1 MPSGRRKVQSPE
13 SQDYNGTDYY
23 DNDDMFGDGRDIK
36 TEKGRNETNG
46 NYSEEESPYNEK
58 KETSADTAYRHSN
71 DSPDAANGNHGES
84 DESRRLNGDD
94 NNKNDMDKKGNKKER
109 GRIYSSSII
118 SGLMDQYLNY
128 EYNSGEAPPVHP
140 KPRSQSEGTNVDEL
154 ENNLKNLE
162 NDGLDLSVTR
172 PNVRDSQEDDDEN
185 DDNENEPENQVLNI
199 KEELEL
205 MIKVKLDDINHNL
218 RCLHTYQ
225 HIRTSRLKEIKW
237 QTGITKLPASLNNC
251 LSKNEQA
258 WYRSNIQNVHKF
270 MSRAE
275 IRHLDLTTDLEPPST
290 VNIVTVKCNEDLGQV
305 MLSNGVSVTFERN
318 MIYSFPKNVIEKYVR
333 LGQLEVV

>member
-1 MPSGRRKVQSPE
+1 MELLKELRRN
-13 SQDYNGTDYY
+13 SQKSYGSIPTLTPF
-23 DNDDMFGDGRDIK
+23 NDDIFHQTLENI
-36 TEKGRNETNG
+36 E
-46 NYSEEESPYNEK
+46 
-58 KETSADTAYRHSN
+58 
-71 DSPDAANGNHGES
+71 DSMNQVKILGA
-84 DESRRLNGDD
+84 
-94 NNKNDMDKKGNKKER
+94 
-109 GRIYSSSII
+109 
-118 SGLMDQYLNY
+118 Q
-128 EYNSGEAPPVHP
+128 
-140 KPRSQSEGTNVDEL
+140 

-172 PNVRDSQEDDDEN
+172 PNIRDSQEDDDEN